1 MSLTQPGNPEHLK
14 AAFWIACMDAQ
25 VWEMKEA
32 LAKNDMTQL
41 KKELADCVLVG
52 LDALRLMGFGD
63 SLFICMQ
70 RLMLNLPKFTPEAL
84 AANPRDTDWYLTK
97 IAKIRA
103 ELGQ

>member
-1 MSLTQPGNPEHLK
+1 
-14 AAFWIACMDAQ
+14 MDAQ

-41 KKELADCVLVG
+41 KKEIADCVLVG
-52 LDALRLMGFGD
+52 LDGLRLMGFGD
-63 SLFICMQ
+63 ALFIFMERFSQ
-70 RLMLNLPKFTPEAL
+70 NLSKFTPEAL
-84 AANPRDTDWYLTK
+84 AANPRDTDWYLAK